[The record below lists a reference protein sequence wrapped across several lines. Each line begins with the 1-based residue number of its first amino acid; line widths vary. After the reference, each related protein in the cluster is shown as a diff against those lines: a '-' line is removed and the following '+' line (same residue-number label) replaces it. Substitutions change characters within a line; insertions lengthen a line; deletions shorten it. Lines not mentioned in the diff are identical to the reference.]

1 MEHFY
6 VIELKLSEYH
16 ELSWAYVNALQRVTL
31 SLFLVSGMLNL
42 IMKQWGNLLLYIQI
56 IKVEYIK
63 FR

>member
-1 MEHFY
+1 MLTHF
-6 VIELKLSEYH
+6 K
-16 ELSWAYVNALQRVTL
+16 RVTL